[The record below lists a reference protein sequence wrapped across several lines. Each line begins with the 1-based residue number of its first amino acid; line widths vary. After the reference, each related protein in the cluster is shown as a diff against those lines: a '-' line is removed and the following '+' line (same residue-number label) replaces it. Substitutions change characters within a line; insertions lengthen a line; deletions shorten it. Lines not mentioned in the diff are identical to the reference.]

1 MTDDTP
7 SPAGPALPP
16 FAPIPLRARHDGWT
30 PVRQRAF
37 IVALAETACVEEA
50 ANHVGLSRAAAY
62 ALRRRPDA
70 AAFRE
75 AWDAALDV
83 GVARLS
89 DAAMARALHGVATPV
104 FYQGEQIGERRR
116 FDEKLTMFLLRYR
129 DPRRYGAWNDREWY
143 ARHGIDADQTLGT
156 ALSRLPADPASGAD
170 VA

>member
-1 MTDDTP
+1 LDQYRSFRP
-7 SPAGPALPP
+7 G
-16 FAPIPLRARHDGWT
+16 RA
-30 PVRQRAF
+30 QR
-37 IVALAETACVEEA
+37 VEEGIDA
-50 ANHVGLSRAAAY
+50 LRPEADEVGVHPQVVDPSRE

-129 DPRRYGAWNDREWY
+129 DPRRYGAWNDRERYFY
-143 ARHGIDADQTLGT
+143 AADADQKLGK
-156 ALSRLPADPASGAD
+156 ALTRFPADPDSGAD